1 MLPHMRSSLN
11 FLPSSQKSYKWP
23 IIKIYQLCI
32 IDEWNKF
39 SATSVH
45 LFRYKILVSMRSIF
59 FWSAVGSVLI
69 LYDKYRLSLAVARG
83 LSAEQRENVLLVTD
97 TFFID
102 VRFSIADLSS
112 IAPNMY
118 PYSHTMQ
125 TVLPCVQP
133 ATGCMPSN
141 IYIHFII
148 YIPVNTII

>member
-11 FLPSSQKSYKWP
+11 FLPSSRKSYKWP

-83 LSAEQRENVLLVTD
+83 LSAEQ
-97 TFFID
+97 
-102 VRFSIADLSS
+102 
-112 IAPNMY
+112 
-118 PYSHTMQ
+118 
-125 TVLPCVQP
+125 
-133 ATGCMPSN
+133 ATL
-141 IYIHFII
+141 IR
-148 YIPVNTII
+148 